1 MKTGSSLGFWLLLL
15 ALLAAG
21 GFGFAGQREKGD
33 LLQAKLTLI
42 REEVREVERL
52 QAENLRL
59 RGQQIP
65 AAQLAALRED
75 HAAVLRLRAELAFL
89 QKQAAAR

>member
-1 MKTGSSLGFWLLLL
+1 MKTGSSLGFWFLLL

-21 GFGFAGQREKGD
+21 GFGFAGQREEGN
-33 LLQAKLTLI
+33 LLRAKLTLLQT
-42 REEVREVERL
+42 EAKEVAQL

-59 RGQQIP
+59 RDLQIP
-65 AAQLAALRED
+65 AEKLAALRED